1 MMVFAST
8 GSMFQS
14 EYFRRHYISVQ
25 SKANRVVDENELS
38 EDDDPSNIRQ
48 LFPKDKEEQLSSGS
62 KIVVP
67 EWMSVVIGL
76 FLALAIVGVAS
87 FHAYQNGN
95 YGQDLTSNSN
105 IKLNDIFQDSSSS
118 SSVSHVYNQINLPDN
133 FKPLSY
139 IIYLYP
145 DIRYKNLTGLV
156 KITIECIKNTTEIV
170 LHASRISVHE
180 VQLKNE
186 TGAVI
191 PIADKKRNDKKNYL
205 IITTNE
211 ILNVSQK
218 YDIFLGFSKKLHFD
232 SGDGVYLTNYMDGT
246 GNNR

>member
-8 GSMFQS
+8 GSMFHS

-25 SKANRVVDENELS
+25 SKGNRVDDEDELCDS
-38 EDDDPSNIRQ
+38 DDPSNIRQ
-48 LFPKDKEEQLSSGS
+48 LFPKDKKEQLSSSS

-67 EWMSVVIGL
+67 EWLSVIIGL

-105 IKLNDIFQDSSSS
+105 IKLNDVFEDSSSS
-118 SSVSHVYNQINLPDN
+118 ELHLYNEINLPDN

-145 DIRYKNLTGLV
+145 NIQYKNLTGLV

-180 VQLKNE
+180 VQLKNG

-191 PIADKKRNDKKNYL
+191 PIADKKRNDEKNYL
-205 IITTNE
+205 IITTKE
-211 ILNVSQK
+211 MLNVSQK
-218 YDIFLGFSKKLHFD
+218 YDLFLGFSKKLHFD